1 MLYSQPLRGGIAMN
15 KQQFQRELDYG
26 AAVSIATSMLRRRLI
41 TPNEFRR
48 LKAVLIKKHCPV
60 ISSLQENAPG
70 NLPRNK

>member
-1 MLYSQPLRGGIAMN
+1 MLHSQPQRGGIAMN

-60 ISSLQENAPG
+60 ISSLHETAHG
-70 NLPRNK
+70 NSPRNK

>member
-1 MLYSQPLRGGIAMN
+1 MN
-15 KQQFQRELDYG
+15 KQQFLRELDYG

-48 LKAVLIKKHCPV
+48 LKAVLIKRHRPV

>member
-1 MLYSQPLRGGIAMN
+1 MN

-60 ISSLQENAPG
+60 ISSLQKTAHG
-70 NLPRNK
+70 NSPRNK

>member
-1 MLYSQPLRGGIAMN
+1 MN

-41 TPNEFRR
+41 TPNEFRILR
-48 LKAVLIKKHCPV
+48 AALIKKHCPV

>member
-1 MLYSQPLRGGIAMN
+1 MN

-48 LKAVLIKKHCPV
+48 LKAALIKKHCPV
-60 ISSLQENAPG
+60 ISSLHETAHG
-70 NLPRNK
+70 NSPRNK